1 MKTIGILGGMSAAS
15 TQIYYQYLCD
25 RTRDTLG
32 GLHSPDLLIRSV
44 NFAEIEHWQMQ
55 GNWRAAG
62 NKLNHEAQQLERGG
76 AELLLIATN
85 TMHKLADEI
94 MRDVGIP
101 LIHIADATAND
112 INKASLSQPGLM
124 ATRFTMEQDFYLGRL
139 QAANLHPIVPDAS
152 DRLST
157 HDIIYNE
164 LCKNVIVKS
173 SQMIYE
179 QIAQRLIDNGADCL
193 ILGCTEVGMLL
204 NEYNVNVP
212 VFDTTKIHCE
222 AALSAAL
229 A

>member
-62 NKLNHEAQQLERGG
+62 NKLNHEAQQLE
-76 AELLLIATN
+76 
-85 TMHKLADEI
+85 
-94 MRDVGIP
+94 P
-101 LIHIADATAND
+101 
-112 INKASLSQPGLM
+112 
-124 ATRFTMEQDFYLGRL
+124 TRFTMEQDFYLGRL